1 MIRRAGSD
9 KFEVESCD
17 YSFDEL
23 SELNSKLSD
32 ILCEGNF
39 PDELTWN
46 GVGIWVDKNR
56 VSVDLEVC
64 SEENIQLFKRLI
76 SNSPA
81 IVFGY
86 GTSIIIDSPVDSDNV
101 NREESNV
108 RSSVLINL
116 GGKFS
121 SYGVSNNMYS
131 GSIGVRG
138 THGEKSRFVTA
149 SHCIPKL
156 TISGVVSDKEQKTIS
171 FCASKSDIQD
181 AAELNL
187 NIIDYIKMNDKVKE
201 IRRASIIM
209 SQYITLDKVNRKYSV
224 DISETKALEL
234 GVNKMNYDRVVLEIE
249 NVNNLLVDN
258 PDVDLID
265 LKLQYKEYKEKLDSV
280 FNR

>member
-1 MIRRAGSD
+1 MRSRRDTDTFFKRFTAEGFYHVMNALGAD
-9 KFEVESCD
+9 IVFNHAD
-17 YSFDEL
+17 Y
-23 SELNSKLSD
+23 
-32 ILCEGNF
+32 
-39 PDELTWN
+39 
-46 GVGIWVDKNR
+46 
-56 VSVDLEVC
+56 
-64 SEENIQLFKRLI
+64 RLI
-76 SNSPA
+76 STRVLESFA
-81 IVFGY
+81 DY
-86 GTSIIIDSPVDSDNV
+86 REV
-101 NREESNV
+101 NIFLRGMVPLVGFKSEVVTYE
-108 RSSVLINL
+108 RHERLNL

-121 SYGVSNNMYS
+121 SYGVSNNNMYS